1 MTKTSTMT
9 ANYYNVEC
17 ISQHEIEPIKKSR
30 FIAHLLPLK
39 EPSELHSFLQQLTK
53 EYANANH
60 HCWAYH
66 LFDNQQIRF
75 NDDGEPS
82 GSAGKPILNHLQ
94 GNKLINTAIVVTRI
108 FGGSKLGVGGLVRAY
123 GQAAS
128 EVIKNSQLVS
138 FTPSKRLSLTYQYRD
153 TALIEQVLHTLKL
166 TAIDSIFGNDI
177 TLHFDIALTHWD
189 TTYQVLLEMTQGRV
203 IIHR

>member
-1 MTKTSTMT
+1 MT
-9 ANYYNVEC
+9 ANYYSVEC

-39 EPSELHSFLQQLTK
+39 ETSELHSFLQKLTK

-66 LFDNQQIRF
+66 LFDNQQMRF

-94 GNKLINTAIVVTRI
+94 GNKLINAAIVVTRI
-108 FGGSKLGVGGLVRAY
+108 FGGTKLGVGGLVRAY

-153 TALIEQVLHTLKL
+153 TALIEQVLHTLQL
-166 TAIDSIFGNDI
+166 TPIDSIFGNDI

-189 TTYQVLLEMTQGRV
+189 TTYQTLLEMTQGRV

>member
-1 MTKTSTMT
+1 MTQKYFTVEHIT
-9 ANYYNVEC
+9 A
-17 ISQHEIEPIKKSR
+17 HELEPIKKSR
-30 FIAHLLPLK
+30 FIAHLLPLTDI
-39 EPSELHSFLQQLTK
+39 SELHSLLQKLTK
-53 EYANANH
+53 EYTHANH

-66 LFDNQQIRF
+66 IFDNQQIRF

-108 FGGSKLGVGGLVRAY
+108 FGGTKLGVGGLVRAY

-128 EVIKNSQLVS
+128 EVIKHSQLVA
-138 FTPSKRLSLTYQYRD
+138 FTPTKKLSLTYQYKD

-166 TAIDSIFGNDI
+166 TPIDSIFGNDI
-177 TLHFDIALTHWD
+177 TLRFDIALTHWD
-189 TTYQVLLEMTQGRV
+189 ATYQALLEMTQHRV